1 MIEQQI
7 NLYQDRFRQKRQ
19 FLTAAQIALLLL
31 IVISGMAAYSVNLQ
45 MEMDSAVST
54 NLAIKQQQQSLA
66 EELAIAN
73 SKLTKLL
80 ADTRF
85 DDQIT
90 DVSREIRARNKI
102 IDFVDGNR
110 FGSNQGFSSYL
121 ISLSNLHMENIWLNE
136 IKLSGNFVR
145 IRGSSLNEELV
156 PTYFDQFSQERAFAG
171 NRFDVFRLQ
180 RDDKTAWK
188 VDFEIASE
196 ELLND

>member
-156 PTYFDQFSQERAFAG
+156 PTYFDQFSRERAFAG